1 MRLQMPLF
9 PGYLFVHIPL
19 RERLRVLEVPGVAR
33 LVGFSGMPTA
43 LNENDVECL
52 RRGLVQGASAQPHP
66 YLSAGRRVRVI
77 AGPLQGAE
85 GTLVKRKGNLRVIL
99 SMDLIK
105 RSVIVDVSEADLEPV
120 FRPKYVSDA
129 VAATF

>member
-1 MRLQMPLF
+1 
-9 PGYLFVHIPL
+9 
-19 RERLRVLEVPGVAR
+19 
-33 LVGFSGMPTA
+33 
-43 LNENDVECL
+43 L

-120 FRPKYVSDA
+120 FRPQYVSDA
-129 VAATF
+129 VAATFRA